1 MSTIGLDQAPHAAGA
16 AGESLRTL
24 RWLKAAVVLAL
35 AVPSLIFGIVAWI
48 AWQAAFTDARERLD
62 RTAHVAS
69 EHAMRVFDTSNALLD
84 RVFDLLGD
92 DGPEALTARE
102 KQIHDKLVAMS
113 RSLPQLQS
121 IWVIDAQGN
130 ALAGNRFYPRPAL
143 NVADREYFKAHAAG
157 HGRGYVTETLWGK
170 VTNQPFFDLS
180 RRRETPD
187 GRFAGLVSVGLH
199 PQHFMDFY
207 AKLPSSDITSVTL
220 LRRDGAFIARWPVMP
235 PLGSRLPADGLL
247 IRRLAAQE
255 QQGLLEGYSTTGQ
268 TDRVAAFRVVGD
280 YPLVVVAATDHS
292 AIVGGWRRD
301 VAVLAGLTFPT
312 ALALAWVAY
321 VALRRTQREFAVSAR
336 LQQETAHRERVEDAL
351 RHSQK
356 LEAMGR
362 LTGGVAHDFNNLL
375 AVVNNNVFLI
385 RRQHPQVG
393 QEAPLASIER
403 AVGAGVK
410 LTRQLLA
417 FSRHQPLAPR
427 SIRLQQALPALRD
440 LLRSAVGG
448 AVELKVEVDADT
460 APIVVDVAEFELAVL
475 NLSVNAKDAMPG
487 GGAVELRAV
496 AGGGQPGGRAG
507 HDRRAR
513 SARLPGP
520 APKQR

>member
-1 MSTIGLDQAPHAAGA
+1 
-16 AGESLRTL
+16 
-24 RWLKAAVVLAL
+24 
-35 AVPSLIFGIVAWI
+35 
-48 AWQAAFTDARERLD
+48 
-62 RTAHVAS
+62 
-69 EHAMRVFDTSNALLD
+69 
-84 RVFDLLGD
+84 
-92 DGPEALTARE
+92 
-102 KQIHDKLVAMS
+102 
-113 RSLPQLQS
+113 
-121 IWVIDAQGN
+121 
-130 ALAGNRFYPRPAL
+130 
-143 NVADREYFKAHAAG
+143 
-157 HGRGYVTETLWGK
+157 
-170 VTNQPFFDLS
+170 
-180 RRRETPD
+180 
-187 GRFAGLVSVGLH
+187 
-199 PQHFMDFY
+199 
-207 AKLPSSDITSVTL
+207 
-220 LRRDGAFIARWPVMP
+220 
-235 PLGSRLPADGLL
+235 LL
-247 IRRLAAQE
+247 IRRVAAQE
-255 QQGLLEGYSTTGQ
+255 QQGILEGYSTTGR

-475 NLSVNAKDAMPG
+475 NLSVNAKDAMPSG
-487 GGAVELRAV
+487 GKLSIHASNDGAATAPSVRIDVTDTGTGIAPEIRDRIFEPFFTTKSAGHGTGLGLAQVWGLCRSAGGRVELASEPGRGSRFTMHFPAAAPEQAPVVADKRDDVAAAAAPLNCELLLVEDNQAV
-496 AGGGQPGGRAG
+496 ARAMIDVLEALGCRVQHRSNGDQALTLLASRKELHTPVDIVLSDITMPGAIDGVALGDWIQRTDPTLGVVLMTGYSHQIDDALQQRFDVLAKPFTPEELRSVLSRALGRS
-507 HDRRAR
+507 RAR
-513 SARLPGP
+513 ATADAAAALQHAAP
-520 APKQR
+520 AP